1 MKRLNIAMLGEQTQS
16 QQVVV
21 DQNNEA
27 LATDQDMSQ
36 IKQADAELDQVS
48 SVVEETQDA
57 SDSITQ
63 TADKIEQMQTVSQEV
78 VQVAQEQMNYFVKRT
93 GMKMAGVSTAMESFS
108 NGKTGNKEALVKQLR
123 IAAESLDKG
132 VSVAQEGIID
142 RIKNK
147 FSLLFTSN
155 KKLKQ
160 ELQDVSS
167 KYDSAGAK
175 TEVIK
180 DPAFARIL
188 NPDGKPEITGA
199 TTIALAGEISK
210 MVKDLVIEKVVVRL
224 TDILDKVTVALNKS
238 TFIADDNEVK
248 KINDL
253 FDEVENM
260 YTEVREKIT
269 VDGRKESANA
279 VPLESGDKKKVTS
292 IVEDLL
298 DTGAYDKIENDLNK
312 SWYGFINT
320 YLEKQRTRFIGFN
333 SADMRAA
340 SELTNKAGSVMSRI
354 EKLMSMRF
362 EVAHACVKYIKAS
375 TAN

>member
-1 MKRLNIAMLGEQTQS
+1 MKRLNIAMLGEQAQV
-16 QQVVV
+16 VVV

-57 SDSITQ
+57 SVSITQ

-132 VSVAQEGIID
+132 VSVAQEGIVD

-175 TEVIK
+175 TDVIK

-210 MVKDLVIEKVVVRL
+210 MVKDPVIEKVVVRL

-238 TFIADDNEVK
+238 NFIADDNEVK

-269 VDGRKESANA
+269 VDGKKESADA
-279 VPLESGDKKKVTS
+279 APLEAGDKKKVTA

-298 DTGAYDKIENDLNK
+298 DTGAYDKIEDELLKAWWSFYDVYTTKQK
-312 SWYGFINT
+312 S
-320 YLEKQRTRFIGFN
+320 RFIGFN
-333 SADMRAA
+333 AADMRAA
-340 SELTNKAGSVMSRI
+340 KNLNDKGGDIMERI
-354 EKLMSMRF
+354 DDLMTVRF
-362 EVAHACVKYIKAS
+362 EVAHACVKYVKAS

>member
-1 MKRLNIAMLGEQTQS
+1 MKRLNIAMLGEQQT

-93 GMKMAGVSTAMESFS
+93 GMKMTGVSTAMESFS
-108 NGKTGNKEALVKQLR
+108 DGKTGNKEALVKQLR

-132 VSVAQEGIID
+132 VSIAQEGIVD

-175 TEVIK
+175 KDVIK

-210 MVKDLVIEKVVVRL
+210 MVKDPVIEKVVVRL

-238 TFIADDNEVK
+238 TFIADDDEVK

-298 DTGAYDKIENDLNK
+298 DTGAYDKIEDELLKAWWSFYDVYTTKQK
-312 SWYGFINT
+312 S
-320 YLEKQRTRFIGFN
+320 RFIGFN
-333 SADMRAA
+333 AADMRVAMNLDDKGGDIV
-340 SELTNKAGSVMSRI
+340 ERI
-354 EKLMSMRF
+354 DGLMTVRF

-375 TAN
+375 TAA

>member
-1 MKRLNIAMLGEQTQS
+1 MKRLNIAMLGEQQT

-48 SVVEETQDA
+48 SVIEETQDA

-93 GMKMAGVSTAMESFS
+93 GMKMTGVSTAMESFS
-108 NGKTGNKEALVKQLR
+108 DGKTGNKEALVKQLR

-132 VSVAQEGIID
+132 VSVAQEGIVD

-175 TEVIK
+175 KDVIK

-188 NPDGKPEITGA
+188 NPDGKPEITG
-199 TTIALAGEISK
+199 TSTIALTGNIRN
-210 MVKDLVIEKVVVRL
+210 MVKDPVIEKVVVRL
-224 TDILDKVTVALNKS
+224 TDVLDKVTVTLNKS
-238 TFIADDNEVK
+238 IFIADDNEVK

-269 VDGRKESANA
+269 VNGKKESADA
-279 VPLESGDKKKVTS
+279 VPLDAGDKKKVAS

-298 DTGAYDKIENDLNK
+298 DTGAYDKIEKDLLK
-312 SWYGFINT
+312 SWWSFYDI
-320 YLEKQRTRFIGFN
+320 YSSKADSRFIGFN
-333 SADMRAA
+333 AADMRVAKN
-340 SELTNKAGSVMSRI
+340 LNDKGGDIMQRI
-354 EKLMSMRF
+354 DDLMTIRF

>member
-1 MKRLNIAMLGEQTQS
+1 MKRLNIAMLGEQQT

-93 GMKMAGVSTAMESFS
+93 GMKMTGVSTAMESFS
-108 NGKTGNKEALVKQLR
+108 DGKTGNKEALVKQLR

-132 VSVAQEGIID
+132 VSIAQEGIVD

-175 TEVIK
+175 TDVIK

-188 NPDGKPEITGA
+188 NPKGEAQITGA
-199 TTIALAGEISK
+199 SATALAGEISK
-210 MVKDLVIEKVVVRL
+210 MVKDPVIEKVVVRL

-238 TFIADDNEVK
+238 NFIADDNEVK

-253 FDEVENM
+253 FDEVDKM
-260 YTEVREKIT
+260 YSEVREKIT
-269 VDGRKESANA
+269 VDGKKESADA
-279 VPLESGDKKKVTS
+279 VPLEAGEKKKLTAF
-292 IVEDLL
+292 VEDLL
-298 DTGAYDKIENDLNK
+298 DTGAYDKIEDELLK
-312 SWYGFINT
+312 SWWSFFDVYSG
-320 YLEKQRTRFIGFN
+320 KADSRFIGFN
-333 SADMRAA
+333 AADMRVAKN
-340 SELTNKAGSVMSRI
+340 LNDKGGDIMQRI
-354 EKLMSMRF
+354 DDLMTIRF